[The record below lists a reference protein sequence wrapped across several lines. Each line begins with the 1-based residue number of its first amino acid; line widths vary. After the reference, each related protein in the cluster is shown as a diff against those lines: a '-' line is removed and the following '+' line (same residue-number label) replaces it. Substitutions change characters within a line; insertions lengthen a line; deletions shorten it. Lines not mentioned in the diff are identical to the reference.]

1 MRKRNSRLDYKYK
14 HTKRICGRKAAN
26 PFSVQL
32 RFYSDGSGFSKKR
45 GDTPDAESTELA
57 LLALCS
63 QKNRRNSLVL
73 RSPVTGSG
81 SIDFS
86 SSDEE
91 TDSSSETKTDSDV
104 RTRMHS
110 GLIGAILGGSGGIA
124 VMLGVILWMKEKFGH
139 HSDRFS

>member
-1 MRKRNSRLDYKYK
+1 MKKNS
-14 HTKRICGRKAAN
+14 KAFAL
-26 PFSVQL
+26 V
-32 RFYSDGSGFSKKR
+32 
-45 GDTPDAESTELA
+45 LA
-57 LLALCS
+57 LLMLSQAAACS
-63 QKNRRNSLVL
+63 QSGTNNDDETKGGTPSESTNENG
-73 RSPVTGSG
+73 GS
-81 SIDFS
+81 S

-91 TDSSSETKTDSDV
+91 TDPSSEEKTDSDV